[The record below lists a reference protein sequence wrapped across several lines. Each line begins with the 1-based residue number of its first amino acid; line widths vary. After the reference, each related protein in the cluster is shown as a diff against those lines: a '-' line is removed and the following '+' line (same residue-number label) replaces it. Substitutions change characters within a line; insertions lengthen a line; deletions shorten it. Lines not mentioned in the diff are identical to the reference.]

1 MKIDTSLNSTTNK
14 LNLDNYWLPF
24 TPNRQFKENPDL
36 ISNASGHHYYLEGGR
51 KILDAISGLWCVNA
65 GHCRTPIVDA
75 IKKQVTELDYATA
88 FNMSH
93 KSVFLTA
100 NKIAK
105 LMPENLNK
113 IFFTNSGSEAVDS
126 SLKIA
131 AAYFQ
136 AIGEKS
142 KHRFIG
148 RERGYHGVGFGGIS
162 VGGIP
167 SNRKVFSQCLIPGVD
182 HIRHTHIPE
191 KNLFS
196 KSQPHHGAELADD
209 LERII
214 QLHDASN
221 IAALIIEPIA
231 GSTGVL
237 IPPIG
242 YLERV
247 RKICDE
253 HKILLI
259 FDEVITGFGRTGSAF
274 ASQSFNVTPDMI
286 VFAKGV
292 TNGTIPMGGVAVRQD
307 IYESMMHGPKWL
319 IELFHGYTY
328 SGHPIASAAA
338 NATIDLYESEK
349 LFDKAKDLSPY
360 FQKKVHSLS
369 NSKHVVDIRNYGLM
383 CGIEL
388 EKIKEKPG
396 VRAYDCF
403 KKCLDAGVL
412 VRNAGDVIALTPP
425 LITDEK
431 NIDLIVDTVH
441 DALNSI

>member
-1 MKIDTSLNSTTNK
+1 MEIDTLLNSSTDK
-14 LNLDNYWLPF
+14 VNLDNYWLPF

-100 NKIAK
+100 NKIAE
-105 LMPENLNK
+105 LMPDNLNK

-191 KNLFS
+191 KIFFQNHNL
-196 KSQPHHGAELADD
+196 
-209 LERII
+209 IM
-214 QLHDASN
+214 
-221 IAALIIEPIA
+221 
-231 GSTGVL
+231 VL
-237 IPPIG
+237 
-242 YLERV
+242 
-247 RKICDE
+247 
-253 HKILLI
+253 
-259 FDEVITGFGRTGSAF
+259 
-274 ASQSFNVTPDMI
+274 N
-286 VFAKGV
+286 
-292 TNGTIPMGGVAVRQD
+292 
-307 IYESMMHGPKWL
+307 
-319 IELFHGYTY
+319 
-328 SGHPIASAAA
+328 
-338 NATIDLYESEK
+338 
-349 LFDKAKDLSPY
+349 
-360 FQKKVHSLS
+360 
-369 NSKHVVDIRNYGLM
+369 
-383 CGIEL
+383 
-388 EKIKEKPG
+388 
-396 VRAYDCF
+396 
-403 KKCLDAGVL
+403 
-412 VRNAGDVIALTPP
+412 
-425 LITDEK
+425 
-431 NIDLIVDTVH
+431 
-441 DALNSI
+441 